1 MDPGSDFSD
10 VDQAVET
17 LPVLAADG
25 SHDGGGRGD
34 GQSEQDKPG
43 EETYLDEA
51 TFAEVVQDGGP
62 DLLPLIDQLTGV
74 AHFEGGEGGGQV
86 VAAEEEDVG
95 GEMQRCVEEGV
106 EADKAT
112 EADQEGDLRREAAKR
127 GDGKRGEQD
136 VESPVSGEVGDVVNG
151 VGVQDERAVANDLQQ
166 IREGRQQGDVQ
177 QSFDDE
183 DGALGHS
190 FRCGSGLV
198 YRVISR
204 VAG

>member
-127 GDGKRGEQD
+127 GDGKRGEQ
-136 VESPVSGEVGDVVNG
+136 EVVNG
-151 VGVQDERAVANDLQQ
+151 VGVQDERAVAKDLQQ

-204 VAG
+204 V